1 MVDLRVV
8 TPYVLVGGW
17 NVPPPFS
24 ESEAIVLPLILFH
37 LWNKGD
43 HSYKILKLMFP
54 QDPLKHGLILTC
66 CVVTVYT

>member
-1 MVDLRVV
+1 MPVVDFRVV
-8 TPYVLVGGW
+8 TPCGLVGGW

-43 HSYKILKLMFP
+43 HSYKILK
-54 QDPLKHGLILTC
+54 
-66 CVVTVYT
+66 